1 MKVDPNQPIEFQMEC
16 VLCEGGK
23 VILADD
29 SCTPLPQL
37 INEHSAFKKFCQS
50 LDPNKCFIAAII
62 PDDTDN
68 DVFFKAREVANEIG
82 LHMQAL
88 VDTPE
93 NHRKQWR
100 YYKESKRFVKNEEN
114 KP

>member
-1 MKVDPNQPIEFQMEC
+1 MKVDPNQPIEFQAEW

-29 SCTPLPQL
+29 SNTPLPQL
-37 INEHSAFKKFCQS
+37 IDEHSAFKKFCQS
-50 LDPNKCFIAAII
+50 LDPNKFFITAII
-62 PDDTDN
+62 TDDAN
-68 DVFFKAREVANEIG
+68 NNVFFKAREVANEIG

-93 NHRKQWR
+93 NHRRQWK
-100 YYKESKRFVKNEEN
+100 YYKESKRYAKIEEN